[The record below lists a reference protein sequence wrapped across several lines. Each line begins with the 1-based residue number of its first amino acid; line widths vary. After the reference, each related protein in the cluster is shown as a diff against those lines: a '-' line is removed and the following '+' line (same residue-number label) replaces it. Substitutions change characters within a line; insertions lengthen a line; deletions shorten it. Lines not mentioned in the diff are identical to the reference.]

1 MKKPHPLAS
10 VSKRGSPMHCQ
21 RVSRKKK
28 KKEGGVSQS
37 EGTSQSEV
45 RGKALAHPRAMWR
58 RGCVPKCG
66 AKGRGQLCV
75 TEEVM
80 G

>member
-10 VSKRGSPMHCQ
+10 VSERGSPMHCQ
-21 RVSRKKK
+21 RVSGKKKK
-28 KKEGGVSQS
+28 KKEKGA
-37 EGTSQSEV
+37 SQSEV

-58 RGCVPKCG
+58 RGRVPKCS
-66 AKGRGQLCV
+66 AKGRGRLRV
-75 TEEVM
+75 TEE